1 MGERLRRV
9 SVHGWMDGQISLLGT
24 PEWLHGEEGI
34 TMGSRRSGRRKADG
48 HMLGQIW
55 MWVSVK
61 FKIHLRAYLR
71 ICYQSLTTIPAYQ
84 QRVTKL
90 ISISMFHN
98 LTSYT
103 HVSGYPTMDEM

>member
-1 MGERLRRV
+1 ME
-9 SVHGWMDGQISLLGT
+9 
-24 PEWLHGEEGI
+24 
-34 TMGSRRSGRRKADG
+34 SGRRKADG
-48 HMLGQIW
+48 HMLGQIR

-71 ICYQSLTTIPAYQ
+71 ICYQSLTNIPVYQ
-84 QRVTKL
+84 HVTKL